1 MPAIAPEMPRAR
13 RSRSPTAPTGLLRC
27 SYVPLGRGFGRA
39 SMLTAVSIAL
49 YSLSGAVALA
59 AAAAFAAGVWAESH
73 RAPDQ
78 P

>member
-1 MPAIAPEMPRAR
+1 
-13 RSRSPTAPTGLLRC
+13 
-27 SYVPLGRGFGRA
+27 
-39 SMLTAVSIAL
+39 MLTAVSIAL